1 MKNLIL
7 NFPKDFIKSA
17 DILRVSFISIRLLF
31 CSFSGESFAHI
42 TMDHHHPSSFT
53 ASHNRHQNSATLT
66 TESDG
71 HLVSNIFTNYI
82 KKALKETGPGMKS
95 LLVDDFALAMTSNG
109 MNQTDILKREVF
121 AVEPLMM
128 TSKSKSKS
136 LEKVVVVPSREE
148 ESLRFVKAVCILR
161 PTNENVNALCERLRG
176 GGNGT
181 STSSSYGE
189 FHVFFTNAIDER
201 KLRAIAKADARGGGN
216 KVKQIQEIFCD
227 VIAMDECA
235 FVIDS
240 RDCFKE
246 DAMRA
251 FDPNGGMRK
260 RVGNNN
266 SSFQRTNYEY
276 ALMCDPSWGVR
287 NGTPLID
294 RCVEGV
300 TSVCLALKRPPM
312 FRYSAKSNI
321 ARRIA
326 EDAQRVASER
336 EPGLFDFGRRN
347 DEGYCHVLIVDRF
360 DDCVTPLL
368 TQWTYQA
375 MVHEIFGISSSNRVR
390 APDAQKLSKKPEEFI
405 LSSREDAFF
414 RDHKY
419 DDYGDVGAAVKK
431 YVDDFANERSKT
443 TASKSTASVDDVA
456 KFVERFPE
464 FRQKSATVA
473 KHVQLVHTLSKVIND
488 RQLMKVSEIE
498 QELAC
503 AGTSVNGLEKQVE
516 EIVNDPSFGESEKV
530 RLVALYCLRRET
542 EAPQICQHLMR
553 VLSNHVG
560 GKRIDALDC
569 MLRRGGENARTSDL
583 FGTKTIAARM
593 RTSVSALKGAENV
606 YTRHVPLIRSLV
618 AQCVNG
624 KLPASE
630 YSPTWDGFTPECSK
644 KPAEIIVFI
653 VGGATYAEARAVA
666 KFNASKESNNIKV
679 TIGGY
684 SMLHQSRFIENLA
697 NVFDEERGP

>member
-1 MKNLIL
+1 
-7 NFPKDFIKSA
+7 
-17 DILRVSFISIRLLF
+17 
-31 CSFSGESFAHI
+31 
-42 TMDHHHPSSFT
+42 
-53 ASHNRHQNSATLT
+53 
-66 TESDG
+66 
-71 HLVSNIFTNYI
+71 
-82 KKALKETGPGMKS
+82 MKS

-121 AVEPLMM
+121 AVEPLLM
-128 TSKSKSKS
+128 SKSKSKS

-176 GGNGT
+176 GT
-181 STSSSYGE
+181 STSSSNSSYGE
-189 FHVFFTNAIDER
+189 FHVFFTNSIDER

-240 RDCFKE
+240 RDCFKD

-312 FRYSAKSNI
+312 FRYSVKSNI

-542 EAPQICQHLMR
+542 EAPQICQHLIR

-606 YTRHVPLIRSLV
+606 YTRHVPLVRSLV

-630 YSPTWDGFTPECSK
+630 YSPTWDGFTPECSR

>member
-1 MKNLIL
+1 
-7 NFPKDFIKSA
+7 
-17 DILRVSFISIRLLF
+17 
-31 CSFSGESFAHI
+31 
-42 TMDHHHPSSFT
+42 MDHHHPSSFT
-53 ASHNRHQNSATLT
+53 ASSHRHQNSATTT

-82 KKALKETGPGMKS
+82 KKALKETGSGMKS

-121 AVEPLMM
+121 AVEPLLM
-128 TSKSKSKS
+128 SKSKSKS

-176 GGNGT
+176 GT
-181 STSSSYGE
+181 STSSSNSSYGE
-189 FHVFFTNAIDER
+189 FHVLFTNSIDER

-405 LSSREDAFF
+405 LSSSEDAFF

-542 EAPQICQHLMR
+542 EAPQICQHLIR

-606 YTRHVPLIRSLV
+606 YTRHVPLVRSLV

>member
-1 MKNLIL
+1 
-7 NFPKDFIKSA
+7 
-17 DILRVSFISIRLLF
+17 
-31 CSFSGESFAHI
+31 
-42 TMDHHHPSSFT
+42 MDHHHPSSFT
-53 ASHNRHQNSATLT
+53 ASSHRHQNSATTT

-82 KKALKETGPGMKS
+82 KKALKETGSGMKS

-121 AVEPLMM
+121 AVEPLLM
-128 TSKSKSKS
+128 SKSKSKS

-176 GGNGT
+176 GT
-181 STSSSYGE
+181 STSSSNSSYGE
-189 FHVFFTNAIDER
+189 FHVFFTNSIDER

-405 LSSREDAFF
+405 LFSREDAFF

-542 EAPQICQHLMR
+542 EAPQICQHLIR

-606 YTRHVPLIRSLV
+606 YTRHVPLVRSLV

>member
-1 MKNLIL
+1 
-7 NFPKDFIKSA
+7 
-17 DILRVSFISIRLLF
+17 
-31 CSFSGESFAHI
+31 
-42 TMDHHHPSSFT
+42 
-53 ASHNRHQNSATLT
+53 
-66 TESDG
+66 
-71 HLVSNIFTNYI
+71 
-82 KKALKETGPGMKS
+82 MKS

-121 AVEPLMM
+121 AVEPLLMSK
-128 TSKSKSKS
+128 SKSKSKS

-176 GGNGT
+176 GT
-181 STSSSYGE
+181 STSSSNSSYGE
-189 FHVFFTNAIDER
+189 FHVFFTNSIDER

-542 EAPQICQHLMR
+542 EAPQICQHLIR

-606 YTRHVPLIRSLV
+606 YTRHVPLVRSLV

>member
-1 MKNLIL
+1 
-7 NFPKDFIKSA
+7 
-17 DILRVSFISIRLLF
+17 
-31 CSFSGESFAHI
+31 
-42 TMDHHHPSSFT
+42 MDHHHPSSFT
-53 ASHNRHQNSATLT
+53 ASSHRHQNSATTT

-82 KKALKETGPGMKS
+82 KKALKETGSGMKS

-121 AVEPLMM
+121 AVEPLLM
-128 TSKSKSKS
+128 SKSKSKS

-176 GGNGT
+176 GT
-181 STSSSYGE
+181 STSSSNSSYGE
-189 FHVFFTNAIDER
+189 FHVFFTNSIDER

-312 FRYSAKSNI
+312 FRYSVKSNI

-542 EAPQICQHLMR
+542 EAPQICQHLIR

-606 YTRHVPLIRSLV
+606 YTRHVPLVRSLV

>member
-1 MKNLIL
+1 
-7 NFPKDFIKSA
+7 
-17 DILRVSFISIRLLF
+17 
-31 CSFSGESFAHI
+31 
-42 TMDHHHPSSFT
+42 MDHHHPSSFT
-53 ASHNRHQNSATLT
+53 ASSHRHQNSATTT

-82 KKALKETGPGMKS
+82 KKALKETGSGMKS

-121 AVEPLMM
+121 AVEPLLM
-128 TSKSKSKS
+128 SKSKSKS

-176 GGNGT
+176 GT
-181 STSSSYGE
+181 STSSSNSSYGE
-189 FHVFFTNAIDER
+189 FHVFFTNSIDER

-240 RDCFKE
+240 RDCFKD

-542 EAPQICQHLMR
+542 EAPQICQHLIR

-606 YTRHVPLIRSLV
+606 YTRHVPLVRSLV

>member
-1 MKNLIL
+1 
-7 NFPKDFIKSA
+7 
-17 DILRVSFISIRLLF
+17 
-31 CSFSGESFAHI
+31 
-42 TMDHHHPSSFT
+42 
-53 ASHNRHQNSATLT
+53 
-66 TESDG
+66 
-71 HLVSNIFTNYI
+71 
-82 KKALKETGPGMKS
+82 MKS

-128 TSKSKSKS
+128 TSNKSKS

-176 GGNGT
+176 GT
-181 STSSSYGE
+181 STSSSNSSYGE
-189 FHVFFTNAIDER
+189 FHVFFTNAIDEH

-390 APDAQKLSKKPEEFI
+390 APDAQKLNKKPEEFI

-431 YVDDFANERSKT
+431 YVDDFASERSKT

-473 KHVQLVHTLSKVIND
+473 KHVQLVHTISKVIND
-488 RQLMKVSEIE
+488 RQLMKVSELE

-516 EIVNDPSFGESEKV
+516 EIINDPSFGESEKV
-530 RLVALYCLRRET
+530 RLVGLYCLRRET
-542 EAPQICQHLMR
+542 EAPQICQHLIR

-606 YTRHVPLIRSLV
+606 YTRHVPLVRSLV
-618 AQCVNG
+618 AQCANS

-644 KPAEIIVFI
+644 KPAEIVVFV

-666 KFNASKESNNIKV
+666 KFNASKESNNVKV
-679 TIGGY
+679 TLGGY
-684 SMLHQSRFIENLA
+684 SMLHHSRFIENLA

>member
-1 MKNLIL
+1 METTFN
-7 NFPKDFIKSA
+7 
-17 DILRVSFISIRLLF
+17 DISTIFSNHVKRALLD
-31 CSFSGESFAHI
+31 A
-42 TMDHHHPSSFT
+42 
-53 ASHNRHQNSATLT
+53 
-66 TESDG
+66 
-71 HLVSNIFTNYI
+71 
-82 KKALKETGPGMKS
+82 GPGMKS
-95 LLVDDFALAMTSNG
+95 LLVDEDTLAIVNNA
-109 MNQTDILKREVF
+109 MNQTDVLKRDVF
-121 AVEPLMM
+121 AVEPLRRN
-128 TSKSKSKS
+128 TNRLLGK
-136 LEKVVVVPSREE
+136 EEVPSSSSLRRGGREE
-148 ESLRFVKAVCILR
+148 DNLRFVKAVCILR
-161 PTNENVNALCERLRG
+161 PTSENVNALCERIRESG
-176 GGNGT
+176 DSST
-181 STSSSYGE
+181 SSSSSYGE
-189 FHVFFTNAIDER
+189 FHVFFTNAIDEH
-201 KLRAIAKADARGGGN
+201 KLRAIAKADARGGRED

-227 VIAMDECA
+227 VIAMDECS
-235 FVIDS
+235 FVVDS
-240 RDCFKE
+240 RDCFKD

-260 RVGNNN
+260 RLGGNSNNN
-266 SSFQRTNYEY
+266 GSFQRSNAEY

-300 TSVCLALKRPPM
+300 TSVCLALKRPPV

-321 ARRIA
+321 ARRVA

-375 MVHEIFGISSSNRVR
+375 MVHEIFGISSTNRVR
-390 APDAQKLSKKPEEFI
+390 APDAQKLNKKPEEFI

-431 YVDDFANERSKT
+431 YVDDFASERSKT

-473 KHVQLVHTLSKVIND
+473 KHVQLVHTISKVIND
-488 RQLMKVSEIE
+488 RQLMKVSELE

-516 EIVNDPSFGESEKV
+516 EIINDPSFGESEKV
-530 RLVALYCLRRET
+530 RLVGLYCLRRET
-542 EAPQICQHLMR
+542 EAPQICQHLIR

-606 YTRHVPLIRSLV
+606 YTRHVPLVRSLV
-618 AQCVNG
+618 AQCANS

-644 KPAEIIVFI
+644 KPAEIVVFV

-666 KFNASKESNNIKV
+666 KFNASKESNNVKV
-679 TIGGY
+679 TLGGY
-684 SMLHQSRFIENLA
+684 SMLHHSRFIENLA

>member
-1 MKNLIL
+1 
-7 NFPKDFIKSA
+7 
-17 DILRVSFISIRLLF
+17 
-31 CSFSGESFAHI
+31 
-42 TMDHHHPSSFT
+42 
-53 ASHNRHQNSATLT
+53 
-66 TESDG
+66 
-71 HLVSNIFTNYI
+71 
-82 KKALKETGPGMKS
+82 MKS

-128 TSKSKSKS
+128 TSNKSKSKS

-161 PTNENVNALCERLRG
+161 PTNENVNALCERLRD

-246 DAMRA
+246 DAVRA

-390 APDAQKLSKKPEEFI
+390 APDVQKISKKPEEFI

-542 EAPQICQHLMR
+542 EAPQICQHLIR

-606 YTRHVPLIRSLV
+606 YTRHVPLVRSLV

>member
-1 MKNLIL
+1 
-7 NFPKDFIKSA
+7 
-17 DILRVSFISIRLLF
+17 
-31 CSFSGESFAHI
+31 
-42 TMDHHHPSSFT
+42 MDHHHPSSFT
-53 ASHNRHQNSATLT
+53 ASSHRHQNSATTT

-82 KKALKETGPGMKS
+82 KKALKETGSGMKS

-121 AVEPLMM
+121 AVEPLLM
-128 TSKSKSKS
+128 SKSKSKS
-136 LEKVVVVPSREE
+136 LEKMVVVPSREE

-176 GGNGT
+176 GT
-181 STSSSYGE
+181 STSSSNSSYGE
-189 FHVFFTNAIDER
+189 FHVFFTNSIDER

-542 EAPQICQHLMR
+542 EAPQICQHLIR

-606 YTRHVPLIRSLV
+606 YTRHVPLVRSLV

>member
-1 MKNLIL
+1 
-7 NFPKDFIKSA
+7 
-17 DILRVSFISIRLLF
+17 
-31 CSFSGESFAHI
+31 
-42 TMDHHHPSSFT
+42 MDHHHPSSFT
-53 ASHNRHQNSATLT
+53 ASSHRHQNSATTT

-82 KKALKETGPGMKS
+82 KKALKETGSGMKS

-121 AVEPLMM
+121 AVEPLLM
-128 TSKSKSKS
+128 SKSKSKS

-176 GGNGT
+176 GT
-181 STSSSYGE
+181 STSSSNSSYGE
-189 FHVFFTNAIDER
+189 FHVFFTNSIDER

-542 EAPQICQHLMR
+542 EAPQICQHLIR

-606 YTRHVPLIRSLV
+606 YTRHVPLVRSLV

>member
-1 MKNLIL
+1 
-7 NFPKDFIKSA
+7 
-17 DILRVSFISIRLLF
+17 
-31 CSFSGESFAHI
+31 
-42 TMDHHHPSSFT
+42 
-53 ASHNRHQNSATLT
+53 
-66 TESDG
+66 
-71 HLVSNIFTNYI
+71 
-82 KKALKETGPGMKS
+82 MKS

-121 AVEPLMM
+121 AVEPLLM
-128 TSKSKSKS
+128 SKSKSKS
-136 LEKVVVVPSREE
+136 LEKVVVVPAREE

-176 GGNGT
+176 GT
-181 STSSSYGE
+181 STSSSNSSYGE
-189 FHVFFTNAIDER
+189 FHVFFTNSIDER

-240 RDCFKE
+240 RDCFKD

-312 FRYSAKSNI
+312 FRYSVKSNI

-542 EAPQICQHLMR
+542 EAPQICQHLIR

-606 YTRHVPLIRSLV
+606 YTRHVPLVRSLV

-630 YSPTWDGFTPECSK
+630 YSPTWDGFTPECSR

>member
-1 MKNLIL
+1 
-7 NFPKDFIKSA
+7 
-17 DILRVSFISIRLLF
+17 
-31 CSFSGESFAHI
+31 
-42 TMDHHHPSSFT
+42 MDHHHPSSFT
-53 ASHNRHQNSATLT
+53 ASSHRHQNSATTT

-71 HLVSNIFTNYI
+71 HLISTIFTNYI
-82 KKALKETGPGMKS
+82 KKALKESGSGMKS
-95 LLVDDFALAMTSNG
+95 LLVDEFALAMTSNG

-128 TSKSKSKS
+128 MSKSNSKS

-176 GGNGT
+176 GNGT

-189 FHVFFTNAIDER
+189 FHVFFTNSIDER
-201 KLRAIAKADARGGGN
+201 KLRAIAKADAKGGGN

-227 VIAMDECA
+227 VIAMGECA

-321 ARRIA
+321 ARRVA
-326 EDAQRVASER
+326 EDAQRVVSER

-405 LSSREDAFF
+405 LSFREDAFF

-542 EAPQICQHLMR
+542 EAPQICQHLIR

-606 YTRHVPLIRSLV
+606 YTRHVPLVRSLV

-624 KLPASE
+624 KLPAAE

-644 KPAEIIVFI
+644 KPAEIIIFI

-666 KFNASKESNNIKV
+666 KFNASKESNNVKV

>member
-1 MKNLIL
+1 
-7 NFPKDFIKSA
+7 
-17 DILRVSFISIRLLF
+17 
-31 CSFSGESFAHI
+31 
-42 TMDHHHPSSFT
+42 
-53 ASHNRHQNSATLT
+53 
-66 TESDG
+66 
-71 HLVSNIFTNYI
+71 
-82 KKALKETGPGMKS
+82 MKS
-95 LLVDDFALAMTSNG
+95 LLVDEFALAMTSNG

-128 TSKSKSKS
+128 TSNTSKS

-176 GGNGT
+176 GT
-181 STSSSYGE
+181 STSSSNSSYGE

-201 KLRAIAKADARGGGN
+201 KLRSIAKADARGGGN

-542 EAPQICQHLMR
+542 EAPQICQHLIR

-606 YTRHVPLIRSLV
+606 YTRHVPLVRSLV

-624 KLPASE
+624 KLPAAE

>member
-1 MKNLIL
+1 
-7 NFPKDFIKSA
+7 
-17 DILRVSFISIRLLF
+17 
-31 CSFSGESFAHI
+31 
-42 TMDHHHPSSFT
+42 
-53 ASHNRHQNSATLT
+53 
-66 TESDG
+66 
-71 HLVSNIFTNYI
+71 
-82 KKALKETGPGMKS
+82 MKS

-121 AVEPLMM
+121 AVEPLLM
-128 TSKSKSKS
+128 SKSKSKS

-176 GGNGT
+176 GT
-181 STSSSYGE
+181 STSSSNSSYGE
-189 FHVFFTNAIDER
+189 FHVFFTNSIDER

-542 EAPQICQHLMR
+542 EAPQICQHLIR

-606 YTRHVPLIRSLV
+606 YTRHVPLVRSLV

>member
-1 MKNLIL
+1 MEGRGQRNDDMDGNKASSSSSSSTTQKHYSL
-7 NFPKDFIKSA
+7 S
-17 DILRVSFISIRLLF
+17 SI
-31 CSFSGESFAHI
+31 FS
-42 TMDHHHPSSFT
+42 
-53 ASHNRHQNSATLT
+53 
-66 TESDG
+66 
-71 HLVSNIFTNYI
+71 NYI
-82 KKALKETGPGMKS
+82 KKALQETGSGMKA
-95 LLVDDFALAMTSNG
+95 LLVDGATLPVVSNALS
-109 MNQTDILKREVF
+109 QTDVLKREVF
-121 AVEPLMM
+121 AVEPLSDGDA
-128 TSKSKSKS
+128 TSTG
-136 LEKVVVVPSREE
+136 VVPLRGRRSEDS
-148 ESLRFVKAVCILR
+148 SLRFVKAVCIVR
-161 PTNENVNALCERLRG
+161 PTSENVNALCERISGSL
-176 GGNGT
+176 T
-181 STSSSYGE
+181 SYGE
-189 FHVFFTNAIDER
+189 FHVFFTNTVDEH
-201 KLRAIAKADARGGGN
+201 KLRAIAKADARKGGGENN

-227 VIAMDECA
+227 VIATDECT

-240 RDCFKE
+240 KDCFK
-246 DAMRA
+246 DDSMRA

-260 RVGNNN
+260 RVGNNG
-266 SSFQRTNYEY
+266 SFQRSNYEY
-276 ALMCDPSWGVR
+276 TLMCDPSWGVR

-300 TSVCLALKRPPM
+300 TSVCLALKRPPL

-326 EDAQRVASER
+326 EDAQRVTSER

-347 DEGYCHVLIVDRF
+347 DEGYCHALIIDRF

-443 TASKSTASVDDVA
+443 TASKSSASVDDVA
-456 KFVERFPE
+456 KFVERYPE

-516 EIVNDPSFGESEKV
+516 EIINDPSFGESEKV
-530 RLVALYCLRRET
+530 RLVGLYCLRRET
-542 EAPQICQHLMR
+542 EAPQICQHLLR

-593 RTSVSALKGAENV
+593 RTSVSALKGTENV
-606 YTRHVPLIRSLV
+606 YTRHVPLVRSLV
-618 AQCVNG
+618 AQCANG
-624 KLPASE
+624 KLPSIE

-653 VGGATYAEARAVA
+653 VGGATYAEARAIA
-666 KFNASKESNNIKV
+666 KFNASKESNGV
-679 TIGGY
+679 TVTLGGY

>member
-1 MKNLIL
+1 
-7 NFPKDFIKSA
+7 
-17 DILRVSFISIRLLF
+17 
-31 CSFSGESFAHI
+31 
-42 TMDHHHPSSFT
+42 MDHHHPSSFT
-53 ASHNRHQNSATLT
+53 ASSHRHQNSATTT

-82 KKALKETGPGMKS
+82 KKALKETGSGMKS

-121 AVEPLMM
+121 AVEPLLM
-128 TSKSKSKS
+128 SKSKSKS

-176 GGNGT
+176 GT
-181 STSSSYGE
+181 STSSSNSSYGE
-189 FHVFFTNAIDER
+189 FHVFFTNSIDER

-405 LSSREDAFF
+405 LFSREDAFF

-542 EAPQICQHLMR
+542 EAPQICQHLIR

-606 YTRHVPLIRSLV
+606 YTRHVPLVRSLV

-630 YSPTWDGFTPECSK
+630 YSPTWDGFTPECWK

>member
-1 MKNLIL
+1 
-7 NFPKDFIKSA
+7 
-17 DILRVSFISIRLLF
+17 
-31 CSFSGESFAHI
+31 
-42 TMDHHHPSSFT
+42 MDHHHPSSFT
-53 ASHNRHQNSATLT
+53 ASSHRHQNSATTT

-82 KKALKETGPGMKS
+82 KKALKETGSGMKS

-121 AVEPLMM
+121 AVEPLLM
-128 TSKSKSKS
+128 SKSKSKS

-176 GGNGT
+176 GT
-181 STSSSYGE
+181 STSSSNSSYGE
-189 FHVFFTNAIDER
+189 FHVFFTNSIDER

-227 VIAMDECA
+227 VIAMDECT

-542 EAPQICQHLMR
+542 EAPQICQHLIR

-606 YTRHVPLIRSLV
+606 YTRHVPLVRSLV

>member
-1 MKNLIL
+1 
-7 NFPKDFIKSA
+7 
-17 DILRVSFISIRLLF
+17 
-31 CSFSGESFAHI
+31 
-42 TMDHHHPSSFT
+42 MDHHHPSSFT
-53 ASHNRHQNSATLT
+53 ASSHRHQNSATTT

-121 AVEPLMM
+121 AVEPLLM
-128 TSKSKSKS
+128 SKSKSKS

-176 GGNGT
+176 GT
-181 STSSSYGE
+181 STSSSNSSYGE
-189 FHVFFTNAIDER
+189 FHVFFTNSIDER

-542 EAPQICQHLMR
+542 EAPQICQHLIR

-606 YTRHVPLIRSLV
+606 YTRHVPLVRSLV

>member
-1 MKNLIL
+1 
-7 NFPKDFIKSA
+7 
-17 DILRVSFISIRLLF
+17 
-31 CSFSGESFAHI
+31 
-42 TMDHHHPSSFT
+42 
-53 ASHNRHQNSATLT
+53 
-66 TESDG
+66 
-71 HLVSNIFTNYI
+71 
-82 KKALKETGPGMKS
+82 MKS

-128 TSKSKSKS
+128 TSNKSKS

-176 GGNGT
+176 GT
-181 STSSSYGE
+181 STSSSNSSYGE
-189 FHVFFTNAIDER
+189 FHVFFTNTIDER

-405 LSSREDAFF
+405 LSSREDVFF

-542 EAPQICQHLMR
+542 EAPQICQHLIR

-606 YTRHVPLIRSLV
+606 YTRHVPLVRSLV